1 MNIPIIIV
9 GANLTGL
16 FTAISLSS
24 LGKKSILIDKKD
36 ISTPIIDDGRAI
48 ALSYGSKEFFE
59 EIGIWNHLAKH
70 AGEIKEIRVTDQ
82 YSPLFLHFDNSC
94 TLGYIIESLHL
105 QKVAYELALNDPNI
119 TILSNSDYE
128 FIENDFDQAIIK
140 INDKTYKTELLIAA
154 DGKFS
159 NLRKLCNI
167 DYFSHNYQQS
177 AIICKVKH
185 QHPHN
190 NIAQEI
196 FLPHG
201 PFAILPLSNPHQ
213 SGIVWTE
220 TNEIAKTLIQLDKN
234 KLQFFLREKFTN
246 YLGKVNLISEI
257 ASYPLELIISKKYY
271 HNRVMLIG
279 DSAHSIHPIAGQGFN
294 LAVRDMKAISMI
306 YKKYINIGLS
316 IGCKQSLSEYQDLRK
331 NDTIAMA
338 IITDGLNKLFSNNMF
353 PINLARKLGLS
364 IVNKIPTLQKF
375 FMEYAM
381 ARNTK
386 N

>member
-1 MNIPIIIV
+1 MSLPIIIV
-9 GANLTGL
+9 GANFTGL
-16 FTAISLSS
+16 FTAISLSK
-24 LGKKSILIDKKD
+24 LGKSCILVDKND
-36 ISTPIIDDGRAI
+36 ISLPIINDGRAI

-59 EIGIWNHLAKH
+59 KIGIWNHFVEY

-94 TLGYIIESLHL
+94 TLGYIIESLNL
-105 QKVAYELALNDPNI
+105 QKIAYELALNDPNI
-119 TILSNSDYE
+119 NILSNSSYE
-128 FIENDFDQAIIK
+128 IIDNNIDQIIIK
-140 INDKTYKTELLIAA
+140 INDIIYKSELLIAA

-167 DYFSHNYQQS
+167 GYFSHNYKQS
-177 AIICKVKH
+177 AIICKLQH
-185 QHPHN
+185 EHPHN

-201 PFAILPLSNPHQ
+201 PFAILPLNNPNQ

-220 TNEIAKTLIQLDKN
+220 TTEIAKTLTELGTD
-234 KLQFFLREKFTN
+234 KLQFFLKEKFTN
-246 YLGKVNLISEI
+246 YLGEINLISKI
-257 ASYPLELIISKKYY
+257 TSYPLELIISKKYY
-271 HNRVMLIG
+271 HNRIMLIG

-294 LAVRDMKAISMI
+294 LSIRDMKALSLI
-306 YKKYINIGLS
+306 YQKYSNIGLS
-316 IGCKQSLSEYQDLRK
+316 VGCEQALNEYQNLRK
-331 NDTIAMA
+331 NDNIAMA
-338 IITDGLNKLFSNNMF
+338 VITDGLNKLFSNDIF
-353 PINLARKLGLS
+353 PINIARKLGLS
-364 IVNKIPTLQKF
+364 IVNKVPSLQKF

>member
-1 MNIPIIIV
+1 MNHPIIIV

-16 FTAISLSS
+16 FTAITLSS

-36 ISTPIIDDGRAI
+36 ISIPIIDDGRAI
-48 ALSYGSKEFFE
+48 ALSYGSKEFLE
-59 EIGIWNHLAKH
+59 EIGIWNHLAKY

-105 QKVAYELALNDPNI
+105 QKIAYELALNDSNI
-119 TILSNSDYE
+119 AILSNSIYE
-128 FIENDFDQAIIK
+128 LIENNFDQTTIK
-140 INDKTYKTELLIAA
+140 INDKIYKTELLIAA

-167 DYFSHNYQQS
+167 DYFSHNYKQS

-185 QHPHN
+185 EHPHN

-201 PFAILPLSNPHQ
+201 PFAILPLNSPNQ

-220 TNEIAKTLIQLDKN
+220 TNEIAKTLIKLDKE
-234 KLQFFLREKFTN
+234 KLEFFLREKFTN
-246 YLGKVNLISEI
+246 YLGEVNLISDI
-257 ASYPLELIISKKYY
+257 VSYPLELIISKKYY
-271 HNRVMLIG
+271 HNHIMLIG

-294 LAVRDMKAISMI
+294 LAVRDMKALSMI
-306 YKKYINIGLS
+306 CKKYSNIGLS
-316 IGCKQSLSEYQDLRK
+316 IGCYQALSEYQDLRK
-331 NDTIAMA
+331 NDTLIMA
-338 IITDGLNKLFSNNMF
+338 IITDSLNKLFSNDIF

-364 IVNKIPTLQKF
+364 IVNKIPPLQKF

-381 ARNTK
+381 ARNAK